1 MKVLY
6 VTTISKTMLF
16 FIDQFKS
23 LFEMGHTVELAC
35 NCDIPLCDDKA
46 VMGMKVYNIPFS
58 RSPLSKDNLIAY
70 RELKELIEYEKPD
83 IVHCHT
89 PNAAVITRLVCK
101 GMRKYGINV
110 FYTAHGFHFYKG
122 APLINWILYYPVE
135 WICAHWTDV
144 LITINNEDFAL
155 AKKKMKSKKIVY
167 IPGVGIN
174 LNKYNRVIVD
184 RKKKRAEIG
193 IPENARLLISVGE
206 LNQNKN
212 HETVIRAIAGMDV
225 YYIIAGQGQVKV
237 IRKNI

>member
-1 MKVLY
+1 MINNAEY
-6 VTTISKTMLF
+6 NRIFAFDSISEFKLKSNCIKDKTNESIICNDHFQNNAF

-144 LITINNEDFAL
+144 LITINNEDFA
-155 AKKKMKSKKIVY
+155 
-167 IPGVGIN
+167 
-174 LNKYNRVIVD
+174 
-184 RKKKRAEIG
+184 
-193 IPENARLLISVGE
+193 
-206 LNQNKN
+206 
-212 HETVIRAIAGMDV
+212 
-225 YYIIAGQGQVKV
+225 
-237 IRKNI
+237 